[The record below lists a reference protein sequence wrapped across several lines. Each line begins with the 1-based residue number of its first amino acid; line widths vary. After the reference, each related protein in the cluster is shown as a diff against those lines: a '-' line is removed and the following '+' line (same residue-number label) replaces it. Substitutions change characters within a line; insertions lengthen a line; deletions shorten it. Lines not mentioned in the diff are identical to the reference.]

1 METEPRMSDEREIIE
16 VEDFRVID
24 VREEPLDESEPPF
37 AQQPPMQTWSGQ
49 TYTTTVRGGGGCCLG
64 FSVTLLLIG
73 LVFVLGV
80 CFLIYLLGR
89 AIGWAIPG
97 L

>member
-1 METEPRMSDEREIIE
+1 MSDEREIIE
-16 VEDFRVID
+16 VEDFRVLD
-24 VREEPLDESEPPF
+24 VREEPLDNSEPPF
-37 AQQPPMQTWSGQ
+37 VQQPPVQPWSGQ
-49 TYTTTVRGGGGCCLG
+49 TYTTTTVRGGGGCCLG

-80 CFLIYLLGR
+80 CFLIYLLGQ